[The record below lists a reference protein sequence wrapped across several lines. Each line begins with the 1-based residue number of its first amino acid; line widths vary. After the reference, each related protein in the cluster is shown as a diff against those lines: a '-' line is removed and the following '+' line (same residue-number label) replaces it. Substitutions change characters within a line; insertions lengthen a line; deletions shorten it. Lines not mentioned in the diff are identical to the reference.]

1 VQEARWIVRTRVEQ
15 AALDLHRAHQPRPP
29 SYRYALPEMPLGF
42 VLLCT
47 FARPSS
53 PLLHKLLWL
62 IGHASSL
69 LACATPSTSA
79 TKAGNGTD
87 AAASAM
93 GIAASP
99 VAEGGVR
106 EAIYRAVTLGTQLVQ
121 LLLVREQGLGEKA
134 ARVRREQ
141 ERVQRWAYWDANPFE
156 PCRAELVRLQAEL
169 WRKLPP
175 ARSGGSPLVHAL
187 HEELVMGDACT
198 PARRSALAG
207 AVIVLRA
214 VASERPSL
222 ASRPLALATLCV
234 LRHMRGVLRGRFAT
248 LLRAECITGDAMH
261 ALLDL
266 VSDADE
272 DDRWASLGANSDE
285 EAWDEDGGGTA
296 NVMQL
301 PMPALAVP
309 AAAGAPLDSAA
320 ARRSTCCQAAL
331 LLLDDLAADAHSAPT
346 AFELLGLTPAHSSAV
361 SARLPG
367 DGQPRS
373 DDELLRTLLAQAALL
388 RTTLQRGAVRNPHTR
403 TSAKCSHLPRPAT
416 RALRCFACRAVRRD
430 HL

>member
-1 VQEARWIVRTRVEQ
+1 
-15 AALDLHRAHQPRPP
+15 
-29 SYRYALPEMPLGF
+29 
-42 VLLCT
+42 
-47 FARPSS
+47 
-53 PLLHKLLWL
+53 
-62 IGHASSL
+62 
-69 LACATPSTSA
+69 
-79 TKAGNGTD
+79 
-87 AAASAM
+87 
-93 GIAASP
+93 
-99 VAEGGVR
+99 
-106 EAIYRAVTLGTQLVQ
+106 
-121 LLLVREQGLGEKA
+121 
-134 ARVRREQ
+134 
-141 ERVQRWAYWDANPFE
+141 
-156 PCRAELVRLQAEL
+156 
-169 WRKLPP
+169 
-175 ARSGGSPLVHAL
+175 
-187 HEELVMGDACT
+187 
-198 PARRSALAG
+198 
-207 AVIVLRA
+207 
-214 VASERPSL
+214 
-222 ASRPLALATLCV
+222 
-234 LRHMRGVLRGRFAT
+234 
-248 LLRAECITGDAMH
+248 MH

-388 RTTLQRGAVRNPHTR
+388 RATLQRGAVRNPHTR